1 MVPVTDPIAR
11 LLAAPPDLPVAQHLG
26 EVRARLA
33 QAGVLVVAAPP
44 GTGKTTLVPPALA
57 ADVTGRVLVTQPR
70 RVAARAAARRLAELC
85 GDEVGGIVGHA
96 VRGDVRRSART
107 RIEVATAGLVL
118 RRVQSDPGLDG
129 VDVVV
134 LDEVHERHLDAD
146 LLLALL
152 LEVRRTLRPE
162 LRIVVMSATI
172 DIDALADLIGDDAP
186 APIVNIA
193 AETHPVTM
201 HWAPPPA
208 RVARLDE
215 RGPTRGFLDHVAATT
230 RAALADAPGDVLV
243 IVPGA
248 REVDTI
254 ARALDGARDASGGT
268 VDVRRLHGRLP
279 GSEQDLALRE
289 GPRRRIVVA
298 TAVAESSLTVPGVR
312 TVVDAGLAREPRTD
326 HVRGLAGLVTVSVSR
341 AGADQRAGRAGR
353 LGPGTAW
360 RCWAENDHPRL
371 RPFAEPEIRT
381 ADLAAFVLSAAC
393 WGGSP
398 ADLALLDAPPP
409 AALASA
415 RATLH
420 ALGALDDDGHVTPR
434 GRRIDAL
441 GTDPRLAR
449 ALLDGADA
457 VGARRAAEIVA
468 LLDSA
473 PSAPGADLVAA
484 WRRIRQGGPG
494 SEDWRRQ
501 SRRLADRL
509 GAAGA
514 PEHRL
519 GDDAAAGLVVALA
532 HPERIARR
540 RPGGRGYLM
549 ASGTGAALPA
559 GSALA
564 GAQWLAIAD
573 ADRGPG
579 RSDALVR
586 AAAPLDEDSALDAAG
601 GLLHEETSLE
611 RRDGHLLAL
620 RRTQLGAITLVEE
633 RLPRPDRATV
643 AAAVRDGLRRDGLP
657 PLSESAS
664 RLRAR
669 LALVHRTLGEPWPD
683 VSDEAL
689 LGRLEDWLGPD
700 LGDLRTPA
708 DFTRRDSAALR
719 RLLPWPEAARLDELV
734 PERLSLPAGTSAA
747 VDYAGDVPVLAAKV
761 QEVFGWDVTPRLVDG
776 RVPVVLHLLSPAR
789 RPTAVTSDLASF
801 WQQGYPQVRAELRGR
816 YPKHDWPHDPTTAV
830 ASRGVR
836 RR

>member
-11 LLAAPPDLPVAQHLG
+11 LLAAPPDLPVAQHLD

-33 QAGVLVVAAPP
+33 EAGVLVVAAPP

-85 GDEVGGIVGHA
+85 GDEVGGVVGHA

-152 LEVRRTLRPE
+152 LEVRRTLRPD
-162 LRIVVMSATI
+162 LRLVVMSATI
-172 DIDALADLIGDDAP
+172 DSSALAELIGDGGP
-186 APIVNIA
+186 APVVEIA
-193 AETHPVTM
+193 AETFPVDM
-201 HWAPPPA
+201 RWAPPPA

-230 RAALADAPGDVLV
+230 RTALADAHGDVLV

-254 ARALDGARDASGGT
+254 ARALEGVRDAAGSA

-279 GSEQDLALRE
+279 GAEQDLALRE

-341 AGADQRAGRAGR
+341 AGAEQRAGRAGR

-393 WGGSP
+393 WGSAP
-398 ADLALLDAPPP
+398 DDLALLDAPPP
-409 AALASA
+409 AAHAAA

-420 ALGALDDDGHVTPR
+420 ALGALDDDGRVTAR

-449 ALLDGADA
+449 ALLDGAER

-468 LLDSA
+468 LLDSGL
-473 PSAPGADLVAA
+473 SAPGADLVAA
-484 WRRIRQGGPG
+484 WRRVRQGGPG

-501 SRRLADRL
+501 SRRLLERL
-509 GAAGA
+509 GGAGA
-514 PEHRL
+514 PAQQL

-540 RPGGRGYLM
+540 RPGGRGLLM
-549 ASGTGAALPA
+549 ASGTGATLPT
-559 GSALA
+559 GSVLA
-564 GAQWLAIAD
+564 GAEWLAIAD

-586 AAAPLDEDSALDAAG
+586 AAAPLDEDSALDAAS
-601 GLLHEETSLE
+601 GLLREETSLE
-611 RRDGHLLAL
+611 HRDGRLVAR
-620 RRTQLGAITLVEE
+620 RRTLLGAITLVEE

-643 AAAVRDGLRRDGLP
+643 AAAARDALRRDGLP
-657 PLSESAS
+657 ELSAGAG

-669 LALVHRTLGEPWPD
+669 LALLRRELGEPWPD

-689 LGRLEDWLGPD
+689 LARLDDWLGPD

-708 DFTRRDSAALR
+708 DLARRDVAALR

-734 PERLSLPAGTSAA
+734 PERLTLPAGTTAA
-747 VDYAGDVPVLAAKV
+747 VDYTGDVPVLAAKV
-761 QEVFGWDVTPRLVDG
+761 QEVFGWDATPRLVDG
-776 RVPVVLHLLSPAR
+776 RVAVVLHLLSPAR

-801 WQQGYPQVRAELRGR
+801 WKQGYPQVRAELRGR
-816 YPKHDWPHDPTTAV
+816 YPKHDWPQDPTTAV